1 MLCGVCRDKAKACPM
16 PKCGDTTQAWET
28 PTDFKN
34 RVGHKPRARATYMA
48 NLEQQ
53 VHTSATSSDATSSST
68 ALQAECK
75 QAEEVSPTTPPVV
88 AKRSL
93 PALEEFDDGSVVL
106 KTGDGTWTFS
116 LYEIQNK
123 GGYRGLAEHTLSY
136 EPKELPTEGG
146 TIVLLPRQESFAYL
160 GPVKE

>member
-1 MLCGVCRDKAKACPM
+1 
-16 PKCGDTTQAWET
+16 
-28 PTDFKN
+28 
-34 RVGHKPRARATYMA
+34 MA

-106 KTGDGTWTFS
+106 KTGDGTWTF
-116 LYEIQNK
+116 LYRIQNE

-136 EPKELPTEGG
+136 QPKEQPAEG
-146 TIVLLPRQESFAYL
+146 RR
-160 GPVKE
+160 